1 MFACK
6 ITGNRNLSQLKSYSK
21 KISSPPHCY
30 CLIVYYFE
38 NVVPIVML
46 KSGST
51 PTKAHKVELE
61 KIQLVYSIAF
71 CSVKQ
76 QMFTL
81 NTKTS

>member
-1 MFACK
+1 
-6 ITGNRNLSQLKSYSK
+6 
-21 KISSPPHCY
+21 
-30 CLIVYYFE
+30 
-38 NVVPIVML
+38 ML